1 MVAFWSVVN
10 IVVLFFVCMT
20 SLQARMGRAE
30 ERFDVDESVLILTG
44 TGEVLSG
51 RVSNVSLSGA
61 GVLLGAGIDCPR
73 AGEPLRVHIAQVG
86 WIDAMVVQQRGHLVG
101 LQFHLPQ
108 SLERDLLIRK
118 LFTVA
123 RLRGNGVIACSV
135 NRAMLKNIWSMAAP
149 LPHIVAGGAKPA
161 SFSPT
166 ERLPA
171 ESLVIRPQPR
181 IDDLAHLAGVR
192 SRHPASFTEPH
203 FGRVAGTVLE
213 AVKLS

>member
-20 SLQARMGRAE
+20 SLQARMGRTE
-30 ERFDVDESVLILTG
+30 ERFDADESILIQTAS
-44 TGEVLSG
+44 GERLSG
-51 RVSNVSLSGA
+51 RMSNISLSGA
-61 GVLLGAGIDCPR
+61 GVLLGSGIDYPR
-73 AGEPLRVHIAQVG
+73 AGEPLRVHIVQVG
-86 WIDAMVVQQRGHLVG
+86 WIDATVVQQRGQLVG
-101 LQFHLPQ
+101 VQFHLPQ

-123 RLRGNGVIACSV
+123 RLRGNGVIARSV

-149 LPHIVAGGAKPA
+149 LPHIVTRGAKPA

-171 ESLVIRPQPR
+171 ESLVIRPQRR

-192 SRHPASFTEPH
+192 SLHPTSFSEPG
-203 FGRVAGTVLE
+203 FGRVAGTVLK